1 MSVFLNVLYCLVD
14 ISGKGWLL
22 VRNTNS
28 LVPLTTDYVRSIGMG
43 SENLHFK

>member
-14 ISGKGWLL
+14 IRGKGWLL
-22 VRNTNS
+22 VRNANS
-28 LVPLTTDYVRSIGMG
+28 LVPPTTEYVKSIGMG